1 MQLKLACP
9 GGTEPGVFAVVF
21 TSVFAIFLLFD
32 VVGSMSVL
40 WTVMKREERKKN

>member
-1 MQLKLACP
+1 MELKFACP
-9 GGTEPGVFAVVF
+9 GSTEPGIFAVVF

-40 WTVMKREERKKN
+40 WTVMKSDEKKES